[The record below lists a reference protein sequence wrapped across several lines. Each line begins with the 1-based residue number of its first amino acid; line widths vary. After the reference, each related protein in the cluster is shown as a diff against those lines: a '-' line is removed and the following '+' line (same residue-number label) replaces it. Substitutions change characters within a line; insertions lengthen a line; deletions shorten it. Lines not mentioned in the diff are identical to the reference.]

1 MTTMDSRAA
10 VIMQQ
15 IETLAKIS
23 SLSSGVERVYLS
35 EQHALANQQLMTWM
49 QEAGLEAWQD
59 SVGNVR
65 GRKVSSQPTQKRLL
79 IGSHSDTVTNA
90 GKYDGT
96 LGVLLA
102 IEALAQLKD
111 IDLPFD
117 VDVLAFADEEGTR
130 FNTTL
135 IGSSGVAGCFDP
147 KWLDIRDSQQISM
160 AEAMLTFGLD
170 PNKAGTDAY
179 RPEDVG
185 GYLEAHIEQGPVLEA
200 QQSSVGVVSAIAGAK
215 RYQFEVRGMAG
226 HAGTVPMALRQDA
239 LCGFA
244 EMVSVIEAFAI
255 EHNIVATVGKC
266 HVQGGAVNVIAGEV
280 SFTLDIRSQSQAQ
293 LEGCCHSLI
302 VKLEQLAQNRHL
314 SLNHDLLYEASAAP
328 CSDSLQTLWKQAV
341 QRHLGVL
348 PSTMPSGAGHDGLAI
363 AKLTDI
369 GMLFIR
375 CDRGISHHPDEN
387 VNVGDVADALGCF
400 IEAIKLAQ
408 LPAIA
413 KV

>member
-10 VIMQQ
+10 AIMQQ
-15 IETLAKIS
+15 IETLAQIS
-23 SLSSGVERVYLS
+23 SLSNGVERVYLS
-35 EQHALANQQLMTWM
+35 EQHAIANQQLMTWM

-102 IEALAQLKD
+102 IASLAELKEV
-111 IDLPFD
+111 DLPFD

-147 KWLDIRDSQQISM
+147 KWLDIRDRNQVSM
-160 AEAMLTFGLD
+160 AEAMLSFGLE
-170 PNKAGTDAY
+170 PSRAGADAY
-179 RPEDVG
+179 CANEVG

-200 QQSSVGVVSAIAGAK
+200 QQRSVGVVSAIAGAK
-215 RYQFEVRGMAG
+215 RYQFHLRGMAG
-226 HAGTVPMALRQDA
+226 HAGTVPMTLRQDA

-244 EMVSVIEAFAI
+244 DMVTAIEAFAI
-255 EHNIVATVGKC
+255 EQHIVATVGKC
-266 HVQGGAVNVIAGEV
+266 HVEGGAVNVIAGEV

-293 LEGCCHSLI
+293 LEGCCHRLLAQ
-302 VKLEQLAQNRHL
+302 LEQLAQNRHL
-314 SLNHDLLYEASAAP
+314 SLSSDLLYEASAAP
-328 CSDSLQTLWKQAV
+328 CSDALQTLWKQAV
-341 QRHLGVL
+341 QSYLNVSPCVL
-348 PSTMPSGAGHDGLAI
+348 PSGAGHDGLAM
-363 AKLTDI
+363 AKLTEI

-375 CDRGISHHPDEN
+375 CDKGISHHPDEN

-400 IEAIKLAQ
+400 IEAIKQAK
-408 LPAIA
+408 LPAITS
-413 KV
+413 V